1 MIKTVFL
8 LVACTTF
15 CIAHPTNAY
24 FADHRP
30 PSGTFEGMGNWIDFD
45 HDGDLDYVGE
55 RVSNTPPYHFVS
67 ITWNNLPGEW
77 TYDFVW
83 EQPGGDVRLEGAEA
97 YDFDGDG
104 DFDILVLL
112 REVADYAFIWLEQT
126 TPLSFTY
133 HFISEVDEDFVTQG
147 LHGSGEFHIA
157 DIDSDGT
164 MDFVCVEEVWFDMI
178 SPNRII
184 TPILIENRGNGEI
197 TLPTDLNDDGDLD
210 FFTINFGSKIYLF
223 QYDDNY
229 QFIHTRLDDEESVN
243 PYSALISGDYDTD
256 GDIDAM
262 VYREDPIG
270 PPFLPN
276 KPLVFLNEFGSFA
289 IEEPFG
295 LEQWSP
301 MGIVDGNDDGI
312 NDLLVR
318 TNSGDESFVW
328 LRIDDGMGGN
338 NQYFVAEGSYSKP
351 ISADLDHDGDLDL
364 LRGGILWYE
373 NLLYNDS
380 PIEMDVR
387 WDPNISPINDQLIEF
402 DFILANYDQTRTGA
416 IWVDAVT
423 PAGTFRLHYYQPTM
437 HPGQFMVLRS
447 LQQQVPLD
455 LPAGDYEYIVS
466 VGMSPGNILDS
477 DTLFFYSAGVGSTN
491 SSPPILHNVPKTGWP
506 ALQQQLGD
514 DHVEPGNRPSN
525 QPR

>member
-8 LVACTTF
+8 LVACTVF
-15 CIAHPTNAY
+15 CIAHPTIAY
-24 FADHRP
+24 FLDHRTP
-30 PSGTFEGMGNWIDFD
+30 GTFEGMGNWIDFD
-45 HDGDLDYVGE
+45 HDGDLDFVGE

-83 EQPGGDVRLEGAEA
+83 EQPGGDVRLEGAQA

-133 HFISEVDEDFVTQG
+133 HFISEVDEDFVTAG
-147 LHGSGEFHIA
+147 LRGSGEFHIA
-157 DIDSDGT
+157 DIDNDGT
-164 MDFVCVEEVWFDMI
+164 MDFVCIDEVWFNMI
-178 SPNRII
+178 SPDRVI
-184 TPILIENRGNGEI
+184 TPILIETWGNGEI
-197 TLPTDLNDDGDLD
+197 TIPTDLDSDGDLD
-210 FFTINFGSKIYLF
+210 FFTINFGSKLYLF

-229 QFIHTRLDDEESVN
+229 QFLHTRLDSEESVN
-243 PYSALISGDYDTD
+243 PYSALISGDYDAD
-256 GDIDAM
+256 GDTDAV

-270 PPFLPN
+270 PPLLPD
-276 KPLVFLNEFGSFA
+276 KPLVFLNEFGSFT

-295 LEQWSP
+295 NEQWRP
-301 MGIVDGNDDGI
+301 MGILDGNDNGI

-318 TNSGDESFVW
+318 WNSGDESYSW
-328 LRIDDGMGGN
+328 LRIDDGVGSY

-364 LRGGILWYE
+364 LRGGLLWYE
-373 NLLYNDS
+373 NLLYNDG

-387 WDPNISPINDQLIEF
+387 WDPDISPINHQMIEF
-402 DFILANYDQTRTGA
+402 DFILANYDQTRTGT

-423 PAGTFRLHYYQPTM
+423 PAGTFRLHQYQPTM
-437 HPGQFMVLRS
+437 HPGQFMVLRN

-455 LPAGDYEYIVS
+455 LPAGDYEYRVS
-466 VGMSPGNILDS
+466 VGIPPGNILDS
-477 DTLFFYSAGVGSTN
+477 DTLFFYSAGVRSGIPARTN
-491 SSPPILHNVPKTGWP
+491 LGTAWRNSWP
-506 ALQQQLGD
+506 GLLRRLDDQSVQPMKQNLG
-514 DHVEPGNRPSN
+514 R
-525 QPR
+525 